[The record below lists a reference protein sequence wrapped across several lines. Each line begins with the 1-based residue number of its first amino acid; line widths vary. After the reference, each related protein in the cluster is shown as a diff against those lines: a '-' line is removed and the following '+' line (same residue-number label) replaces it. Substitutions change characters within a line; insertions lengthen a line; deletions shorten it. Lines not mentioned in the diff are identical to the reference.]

1 MLSQSLKKCNMD
13 ILVTKV
19 VILIILLISSLVI
32 GSLPAVLVRPLRL
45 RSHRSVLSTSQI
57 LSILS
62 CFGGGVFL
70 ATCLLD
76 LLPDVRHSVDVALHF
91 AGIEQPFPVADF
103 IVAVGLFL
111 ILIVEQTA
119 LTCKH
124 RHDVGIHMHHHSNDE
139 ERPLMDSASDAQH
152 GHHHH
157 HHDHHHHGS
166 SPHHHVTH
174 QSYGS
179 SKEQRVGH
187 NGTSTV
193 PRVQNPEENIHNS
206 CDKSVD
212 NTCSAVQSEE
222 HNALQSSHGSDT
234 QPGYQHSSSPVNSGS
249 YNLEN
254 KNGDDCHDLHSPSKL
269 RSLLLLGALSLH
281 SVFEGLALGIH
292 NKADEVWT
300 LFLAVVIHKSILAFS
315 LGVNFL
321 KTGMG
326 KGAMFQSLFLFS
338 LMAPVG
344 ITIGIVITEEFSSGF
359 SHSIAN
365 GILQGLATGTFLY
378 ITFFEVL
385 PHEINTPQ
393 NRLLK
398 VLSII
403 VGFAIISILILV
415 FPS

>member
-1 MLSQSLKKCNMD
+1 MD

-19 VILIILLISSLVI
+19 VILIILLVSSLVI
-32 GSLPAVLVRPLRL
+32 GSLPAVLVRPLQL

-57 LSILS
+57 LSVLS

-76 LLPDVRHSVDVALHF
+76 LLPDVRHSVDEALHF
-91 AGIEQPFPVADF
+91 AGIEQPFPLADF

-119 LTCKH
+119 LTYKH
-124 RHDVGIHMHHHSNDE
+124 GHDVGIHMHHHSNDE
-139 ERPLMDSASDAQH
+139 ERPLMNSASDAQRS
-152 GHHHH
+152 HHHH
-157 HHDHHHHGS
+157 HHHHSNHHHGS
-166 SPHHHVTH
+166 SSSHSVIHH
-174 QSYGS
+174 SYGS
-179 SKEQRVGH
+179 SEEQRLGH

-193 PRVQNPEENIHNS
+193 PGVQNLERNIHS
-206 CDKSVD
+206 SYDKSVD
-212 NTCSAVQSEE
+212 NTCSAVQSGVEE
-222 HNALQSSHGSDT
+222 HNALQSSHGSGA
-234 QPGYQHSSSPVNSGS
+234 QPGYQRSSSPVNSES
-249 YNLEN
+249 YSLKNR
-254 KNGDDCHDLHSPSKL
+254 NGDDCHDLHSPSKL

-292 NKADEVWT
+292 NKPDEVWT

-326 KGAMFQSLFLFS
+326 KGAMFRSLILFS

-344 ITIGIVITEEFSSGF
+344 ITIGIVITEEFSTGF

-398 VLSII
+398 VFSII
-403 VGFAIISILILV
+403 VGFAIISVLILV